1 MSQNRKLSD
10 QHCYIDNDGIPHFV
24 TAKEAQRLIC
34 SGAYPA
40 GEYHGR
46 PCIVSPSADVR
57 ELRKLTPRVQG
68 EKLGFAGMQLVAK

>member
-10 QHCYIDNDGIPHFV
+10 QYTYIDPDGIPRFV
-24 TAKEAQRLIC
+24 TAKEAQRLID

-57 ELRKLTPRVQG
+57 VWKMQTVRVQG
-68 EKLGFAGMQLVAK
+68 EKLGFAGMQLVGR